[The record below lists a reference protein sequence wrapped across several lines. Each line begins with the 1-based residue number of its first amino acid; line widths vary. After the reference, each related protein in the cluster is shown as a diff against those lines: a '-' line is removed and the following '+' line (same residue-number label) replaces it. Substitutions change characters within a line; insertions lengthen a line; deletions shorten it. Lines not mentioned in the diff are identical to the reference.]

1 MIKEY
6 SVGAVVYNADQFLTL
21 KYGLGHWGLVKG
33 HKEEGETDKETII
46 RELKE
51 ETGISNAKII
61 KGFKE
66 RFNYH
71 YKFKGNSFFKTV
83 SCYLIK
89 TNVKEVKLSYEHSDY
104 KWLPYDKAIKEVTF
118 DGPKV
123 LIKKAKEFLSS
134 TLDNYI

>member
-6 SVGAVVYNADQFLTL
+6 SVGAVVYNADQFLIL
-21 KYGLGHWGLVKG
+21 KYGLRHWGLVKG
-33 HKEEGETDKETII
+33 HKEEGELE
-46 RELKE
+46 E
-51 ETGISNAKII
+51 ETGITNAKII

-66 RFNYH
+66 GFNYH

-104 KWLPYDKAIKEVTF
+104 RWLPYNKVIKDVTF
-118 DGPKV
+118 NGPMV
-123 LIKKAKEFLSS
+123 MIKKAKEFLSS
-134 TLDNYI
+134 T